1 MQPPD
6 MICYANDSFKYKERL
21 FQVQSLYPQIKF
33 YVVTNSIDVSQPLH
47 DRTQVEKG
55 DSKEAHPQEVCVR
68 LRKLDENIAKR
79 KKYHQK

>member
-47 DRTQVEKG
+47 DRTYVEKETA
-55 DSKEAHPQEVCVR
+55 K
-68 LRKLDENIAKR
+68 KLILKR
-79 KKYHQK
+79 CASD

>member
-47 DRTQVEKG
+47 DRTYVEKG

-68 LRKLDENIAKR
+68 LRKLYENIAKR
-79 KKYHQK
+79 KKYH

>member
-47 DRTQVEKG
+47 DRT
-55 DSKEAHPQEVCVR
+55 
-68 LRKLDENIAKR
+68 
-79 KKYHQK
+79 

>member
-21 FQVQSLYPQIKF
+21 FQVQSLNPQIK

-47 DRTQVEKG
+47 DRTYVEKG

-79 KKYHQK
+79 KKYH